1 MNAIRL
7 YIQDLKTLKKNKDNL
22 GVALLLLF
30 AMTFIASVL
39 AILIIL
45 VYTLTKAAN

>member
-22 GVALLLLF
+22 GVVLVLLF
-30 AMTFIASVL
+30 GMTFITCVL
-39 AILIIL
+39 IFITIIAL
-45 VYTLTKAAN
+45 GITQKVN